1 MSTKYRRVSEG
12 IEMNNR
18 QAKKIRKFY
27 CEGVNQAGV
36 SDVDEWLAIHKR
48 RVSKYRWAVYLLSCA
63 VLILAVGWF
72 LEAIA

>member
-1 MSTKYRRVSEG
+1 MS
-12 IEMNNR
+12 NR

-27 CEGVNQAGV
+27 REGVNQAGV

-72 LEAIA
+72 MEAIA